1 MIGRLL
7 KNGYKELQKT
17 LPKIF
22 FKKSLKNMK
31 KKEKKI
37 SFPKKACQKK
47 SLKKV
52 LQRKKNKPYIVT
64 HWHASLN
71 VSYLLKSNPKK

>member
-7 KNGYKELQKT
+7 KNGYKELPKNT
-17 LPKIF
+17 LKKIF
-22 FKKSLKNMK
+22 EKRLKNMK

-47 SLKKV
+47 S
-52 LQRKKNKPYIVT
+52 
-64 HWHASLN
+64 
-71 VSYLLKSNPKK
+71 

>member
-7 KNGYKELQKT
+7 KNGYKK
-17 LPKIF
+17 LPKKN

-37 SFPKKACQKK
+37 PFPKKACQQKC
-47 SLKKV
+47 LKK
-52 LQRKKNKPYIVT
+52 KKKTNHI
-64 HWHASLN
+64 
-71 VSYLLKSNPKK
+71 

>member
-31 KKEKKI
+31 KKEKK
-37 SFPKKACQKK
+37 FPFQKRHVKKNLKKK
-47 SLKKV
+47 S
-52 LQRKKNKPYIVT
+52 
-64 HWHASLN
+64 
-71 VSYLLKSNPKK
+71 